1 MEIYQALKEGI
12 KKQCCCPR
20 QILEK
25 KKIKMIHFPVLRNI
39 YVYFCLDICR
49 DGGREPKVKLFSF
62 LMVEI
67 IPIKQI
73 LC

>member
-1 MEIYQALKEGI
+1 MEVYQALKEGI

-20 QILEK
+20 QILEEK
-25 KKIKMIHFPVLRNI
+25 KNYMFSCVREYI